1 MIFTAI
7 KANLLKYVVIGFSVA
22 LLATAGWG
30 YYNHLKK
37 NEAIANKNL
46 AQELLKNANRQ
57 IELLNGDLERLTAQD
72 KINQDLLKEN
82 ELKHQELEKKYDI
95 LRRRLRDTL
104 NQDPD
109 ASDWANEPIPD
120 SVRNILKGN
129 SESPN
134 PTVPA
139 REPSSRVPSSNA
151 GTERR
156 R

>member
-37 NEAIANKNL
+37 NEAISNKNL

-129 SESPN
+129 SEGSN